1 MDRNKY
7 MCNQLDIF
15 FLQQKKAEANADLIS
30 DCFSRDYLFY
40 YANLSRKKNSSGLQ
54 TNVLLHRTKMFGN
67 TKKTCY
73 AHMRAQKDNR
83 MYMYFTITYTHTNAA
98 TVV

>member
-40 YANLSRKKNSSGLQ
+40 YANLSRKKTHPGYKQ
-54 TNVLLHRTKMFGN
+54 MFYYTDKNVWKH
-67 TKKTCY
+67 
-73 AHMRAQKDNR
+73 
-83 MYMYFTITYTHTNAA
+83 
-98 TVV
+98 